1 MSSAAVVITMA
12 SVPTIQSSGAA
23 FSHIWRRQ
31 QRPRAQ
37 PSSRR
42 LANSGKEICSTCI
55 HPVHAK
61 KLREQN
67 FIAHTPAVQLHSH
80 HGRHKLE
87 IAAVNFEA
95 DRDADDGE
103 TQRRNGNS
111 ATIEDGGGEG
121 LLGRRPA
128 HHCAAPQKERRGR

>member
-1 MSSAAVVITMA
+1 M
-12 SVPTIQSSGAA
+12 
-23 FSHIWRRQ
+23 
-31 QRPRAQ
+31 
-37 PSSRR
+37 
-42 LANSGKEICSTCI
+42 ANSGKEICSTCI

-103 TQRRNGNS
+103 TQRRNDN
-111 ATIEDGGGEG
+111 TQQRE
-121 LLGRRPA
+121 LLLAP
-128 HHCAAPQKERRGR
+128 HHGAADLLPDVPRLVRCPCRTHTG